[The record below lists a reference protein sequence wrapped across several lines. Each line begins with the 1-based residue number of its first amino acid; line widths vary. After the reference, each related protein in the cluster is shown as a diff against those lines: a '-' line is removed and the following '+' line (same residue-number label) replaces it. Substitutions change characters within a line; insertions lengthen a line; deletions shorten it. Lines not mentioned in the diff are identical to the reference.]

1 LRREVAPVLV
11 LVRPQRELVAD
22 VVGAARDPGVFRT
35 LRAAL
40 RARPQPEAE
49 HRNQLGPL
57 GRRQQGV
64 ASHHK
69 CRRAIHVRR
78 RGFGHRPV
86 HPTGTSRP
94 PRGGTL
100 HRNVD
105 AHGALGSR
113 CRPAR
118 RAGGRAGH
126 RVDRGAAGTRGGEG
140 GQERVLGAAVAHLD
154 PAEARPALHLL
165 ARRHALSLRVEDL
178 VPVLRVD
185 LRKYRSRET
194 GALEVGPELVDEL
207 IAMEEFVAGEVD
219 RILNTAP
226 AAGTVTLQAAVN
238 QREFEDAYPD
248 ARSLR
253 DLVPYPMS
261 LQHVAAGRAAAELS
275 RRGRDV
281 EVHRGDRR
289 GDLTVRR
296 LAAGLLKDE
305 TARLLGIDE
314 KRYAKF
320 ERAAAAPPAGLV
332 AELQAVD
339 DFVTTSAGQLEV
351 TETAGV
357 SIVILIDDQAEF
369 ERAY

>member
-1 LRREVAPVLV
+1 MS
-11 LVRPQRELVAD
+11 
-22 VVGAARDPGVFRT
+22 VG
-35 LRAAL
+35 L
-40 RARPQPEAE
+40 
-49 HRNQLGPL
+49 
-57 GRRQQGV
+57 
-64 ASHHK
+64 
-69 CRRAIHVRR
+69 
-78 RGFGHRPV
+78 
-86 HPTGTSRP
+86 
-94 PRGGTL
+94 
-100 HRNVD
+100 
-105 AHGALGSR
+105 
-113 CRPAR
+113 
-118 RAGGRAGH
+118 AGGLPVGVH
-126 RVDRGAAGTRGGEG
+126 DREDDID
-140 GQERVLGAAVAHLD
+140 EPPYLWSD
-154 PAEARPALHLL
+154 LL
-165 ARRHALSLRVEDL
+165 ARRNALSLRVEDL

-226 AAGTVTLQAAVN
+226 AAGTVTLQAAVD
-238 QREFEDAYPD
+238 QAEFEDAYPD
-248 ARSLR
+248 ARTLR

-261 LQHVAAGRAAAELS
+261 LQHVAVGRAAAELS

-320 ERAAAAPPAGLV
+320 ERSTTAPPAGLV

-339 DFVTTSAGQLEV
+339 DFITTTAAQLDVTDV
-351 TETAGV
+351 DGV
-357 SIVILIDDQAEF
+357 SVVVMIDDQAEF
-369 ERAY
+369 ERAYPQARTDRDGVVYPRRVHRVAAARRAHQLEAAGGSVRIAVADR